1 MNKRIICLTY
11 QSFPSEKANSI
22 ATIAT
27 LKSFKKLGYDV
38 ELIFPNRRK
47 DSCSDLSELH
57 SFYQFN
63 EDIKIKMLSHKLPF
77 EKFSKFKLLLFNI
90 SHFIW
95 SIKAVSKSGNNKNDF
110 YYTRSDWILLF
121 LTLKG
126 RKVVFECHN

>member
-1 MNKRIICLTY
+1 MQRFKRV
-11 QSFPSEKANSI
+11 
-22 ATIAT
+22 
-27 LKSFKKLGYDV
+27 D
-38 ELIFPNRRK
+38 
-47 DSCSDLSELH
+47 

-121 LTLKG
+121 LTLKEG
-126 RKVVFECHN
+126 KLFLNVIITQELEV